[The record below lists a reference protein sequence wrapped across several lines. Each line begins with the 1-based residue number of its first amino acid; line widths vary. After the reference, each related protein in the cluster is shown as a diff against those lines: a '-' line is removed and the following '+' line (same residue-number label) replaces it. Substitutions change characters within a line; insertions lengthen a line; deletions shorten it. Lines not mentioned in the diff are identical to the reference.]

1 MELNFKKI
9 QQMDSK
15 QIYNL
20 LLPIINEIYL
30 SYKYIN
36 ITNEDYVKL
45 VLKEITD
52 SKHSYKGN
60 QDYIEYIKR
69 KIEIKLS
76 EMTKKMLFNS
86 ETSFTL
92 LNNYITQ
99 NVNNIS
105 SYADAIKYFKKLSDF
120 LEIYN
125 YIPNPDLLIEL
136 VTKNNI
142 FNSIMSSS

>member
-1 MELNFKKI
+1 MNLNLKQV

-52 SKHSYKGN
+52 SKNTYKDN

-125 YIPNPDLLIEL
+125 YVPNPDLLIEL
-136 VTKNNI
+136 VTKMI
-142 FNSIMSSS
+142 ILIKSSL